1 MYRYKRVLV
10 AVDLTENDS
19 TLVKYAA
26 MLSKM
31 AESEKVYFCH
41 VAKNL
46 DISDALYE
54 KYPELIE
61 PLDESIEEKLKK
73 NITKLFDG
81 HNSTQIQID
90 VAEGN
95 ILYELLK
102 HIKRKKI
109 DLVLVGKKM
118 GKKFTSK
125 LAEKLCRKAP
135 CSVLV
140 IPENA
145 DIQLSGI
152 LVPIDFSEN
161 SADAMDVALS
171 FGSAAGLKAIDCVNV
186 FKLPIGYYKTG
197 KTEEQFTE
205 IVRKNAKIAYQKF
218 IQNIDTKGVQINDMY
233 AFSSDTI
240 EGLEHIVSENPYDL
254 IVLGA
259 QGRSA
264 GAAILLGSVTEQLIW
279 SATIP
284 VLAAKQKGA
293 GMRLLDAIL
302 KL

>member
-1 MYRYKRVLV
+1 
-10 AVDLTENDS
+10 
-19 TLVKYAA
+19 
-26 MLSKM
+26 
-31 AESEKVYFCH
+31 
-41 VAKNL
+41 
-46 DISDALYE
+46 
-54 KYPELIE
+54 
-61 PLDESIEEKLKK
+61 
-73 NITKLFDG
+73 
-81 HNSTQIQID
+81 
-90 VAEGN
+90 
-95 ILYELLK
+95 
-102 HIKRKKI
+102 
-109 DLVLVGKKM
+109 
-118 GKKFTSK
+118 
-125 LAEKLCRKAP
+125 
-135 CSVLV
+135 
-140 IPENA
+140 
-145 DIQLSGI
+145 
-152 LVPIDFSEN
+152 
-161 SADAMDVALS
+161 MDVALS